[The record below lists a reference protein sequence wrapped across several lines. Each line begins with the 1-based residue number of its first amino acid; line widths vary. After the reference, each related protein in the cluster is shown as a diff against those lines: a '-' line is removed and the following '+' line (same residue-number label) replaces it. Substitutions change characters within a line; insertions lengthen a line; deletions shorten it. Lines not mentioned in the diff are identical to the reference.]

1 MCCGSRIYVRYL
13 INLLN
18 MAHTGQELFNPI
30 TRQTTVFHQTA
41 ADTDGALLQVEWGG
55 GPQWT
60 AGPKHV
66 HRLQEERFTVL
77 EGRASSHVAGEERDH
92 APGDVF
98 TAPAG
103 SVHTVWNAGDGDIRL
118 LVEFR
123 PALRSETILELLV
136 ALAEAGRTRRDG
148 VPRNIFDLAI
158 LVRDYEDEIYPVKPP
173 LAIQHAVVGPL
184 AWLGRRLGYAERLRA
199 LTECYKSVNRGSDPL
214 VTRASVASSGLAAAC
229 PDPFLGVPADR

>member
-1 MCCGSRIYVRYL
+1 
-13 INLLN
+13 

-41 ADTDGALLQVEWGG
+41 ADTDGALLQVEWAG

-77 EGRASSHVAGEERDH
+77 EGRAGSHVAGEERVH

-103 SVHTVWNAGDGDIRL
+103 SVHTVWNAGEGDIRL

-136 ALAEAGRTRRDG
+136 ARAEGGRTRPDRGAPNPFGPARPGRD
-148 VPRNIFDLAI
+148 
-158 LVRDYEDEIYPVKPP
+158 
-173 LAIQHAVVGPL
+173 H
-184 AWLGRRLGYAERLRA
+184 
-199 LTECYKSVNRGSDPL
+199 
-214 VTRASVASSGLAAAC
+214 
-229 PDPFLGVPADR
+229 